1 MYTHENLLD
10 GLMNALRHSPKNP
23 PLLRLIGDV
32 LVDIERYEEASS
44 YYREKLEIDPA
55 CIHAK
60 LGLGNAFYGAKRL
73 NEAWVL
79 LDELMSIGQPLP
91 DVFLLK
97 AKLHLSEEEP
107 DLQSAQYAYEAAVQ
121 ADPILQDSNL
131 EKQIHGV
138 EIPEEVGHA
147 DVAKKDNFFQK
158 SGDDI
163 DAYLEQL
170 IAPRMDFTQV
180 GGMTQVKDE
189 IRQKIILP
197 FRHQSIYE
205 AYGKKA
211 GGGILLYGPPG
222 CGKTHIARATAGEM
236 NGNFISVGI
245 HEILEMW
252 IGKSEK
258 NLHEIF
264 EIARRRTP
272 CVLFFD
278 EADALG
284 SNRSDLKKNGS
295 RYVINQFLSE
305 LDGFDAENEDLLIL
319 AATNAPWHLDEA
331 FRRPGRFDRIIFVP
345 PPDLEARA
353 AILEILL
360 EAIDNKEEINYQTLA
375 RKTKDFS
382 GADLRLLIDNAR
394 QTRIR
399 EAMKT
404 GQSRPLNQNDLLSAA
419 KDVRPSTKEW
429 LKKAKNYALF
439 ANEGGLYNEIL
450 EYLKMNP
457 I

>member
-1 MYTHENLLD
+1 MYSHENLLD
-10 GLMNALRHSPKNP
+10 GLMNALRHSPTNP

-32 LVDIERYEEASS
+32 LVDMERYDEAGS
-44 YYREKLEIDPA
+44 YYREKLELDPG
-55 CIHAK
+55 CQHSR
-60 LGLGNAFYGAKRL
+60 LGLGHSFYGAGRL
-73 NEAWVL
+73 SEAWVL
-79 LDELMSIGQPLP
+79 LDELMTNGQPLP
-91 DVFLLK
+91 GVFLLK
-97 AKLHLSEEEP
+97 AKLHLSEANP
-107 DLQSAQYAYEAAVQ
+107 DLQSAQYAYEAAIQ
-121 ADPILQDSNL
+121 ANPLLQNSIL
-131 EKQIHGV
+131 EKKIQGIDV
-138 EIPEEVGHA
+138 EEAQEA
-147 DVAKKDNFFQK
+147 NSDKKSGLFQK

-180 GGMTQVKDE
+180 GGMAQVKDE

-236 NGNFISVGI
+236 NGNLISVGI

-345 PPDLEARA
+345 PPDAEARA
-353 AILEILL
+353 AVLEILL
-360 EAIDNKEEINYQTLA
+360 EEIDNKEEINYQSLA
-375 RKTKDFS
+375 KKTKDFS

-394 QTRIR
+394 QTRIK
-399 EAMKT
+399 EAMET
-404 GQSRPLNQNDLLSAA
+404 GESRPLNQNDLMRAA

-457 I
+457 V

>member
-1 MYTHENLLD
+1 MQQTNENLLN
-10 GLMNALRHSPKNP
+10 GLMDALRYSPENP
-23 PLLRLIGDV
+23 PLLLLIGNT
-32 LVDIERYEEASS
+32 LLKIHRYEDAVS
-44 YYREKLEIDPA
+44 YFKEKLTLDTT
-55 CIHAK
+55 CIYSK
-60 LGLGNAFYGAKRL
+60 LGLGNAFYRL
-73 NEAWVL
+73 GKNNEAWVL
-79 LDELMSIGQPLP
+79 LDELMSAPSSMP
-91 DVFLLK
+91 AEVFLLK
-97 AKLHLSEEEP
+97 SRLHLTEQ
-107 DLQSAQYAYEAAVQ
+107 DLESAQYAYEAALKSNPEL
-121 ADPILQDSNL
+121 ADELL
-131 EKQIHGV
+131 EKQIQG
-138 EIPEEVGHA
+138 ISIEELSDR
-147 DVAKKDNFFQK
+147 DVSEDSAFFQQN
-158 SGDDI
+158 GDDL
-163 DAYLEQL
+163 DTYLEQL
-170 IAPRMDFTQV
+170 IAPRMDFTHV
-180 GGMTQVKDE
+180 GGMAQVKDE

-236 NGNFISVGI
+236 NGNLISVGI

-305 LDGFDAENEDLLIL
+305 LDGFEAENEDLLIL

-345 PPDLEARA
+345 PPDMEARA
-353 AILEILL
+353 SILSILL
-360 EAIDNKEEINYQTLA
+360 AQIDNKAEVDYQALA
-375 RKTKDFS
+375 KKTKDFS

-394 QTRIR
+394 QTLIR
-399 EAMKT
+399 EAMET
-404 GQSRPLNQNDLLSAA
+404 GENRPLNQNDLLKAV

-439 ANEGGLYNEIL
+439 SNEGGLYNEIL
-450 EYLKMNP
+450 DYLKMNP